1 MSQTEAPSAAN
12 ATHQLICQHIC
23 RWTKTYVMPCHIL
36 KTLPDGRLKVLVF
49 GERHWKNRDH
59 FSRVRHVAADRLQA
73 RTM

>member
-49 GERHWKNRDH
+49 GERH
-59 FSRVRHVAADRLQA
+59 
-73 RTM
+73 